1 MEIFDIAANGMLER
15 IFDNTAS
22 KIICNQW
29 DIADP
34 SNSCD
39 NDIKAQNEIA
49 DRIDPLI
56 KKDWHDLL
64 DKYDIQCVPI
74 KSFKRIFYKDKHFM
88 LDSFASKLLCEEL
101 SLDEIYNQHLKYDDK
116 VAVLSDDAAG
126 IHDYDYNKP
135 DSYPV
140 FLLNQETFAKIAKG
154 YDVLEKEDPDISDRS
169 VTISKAIE
177 AAGDYSYE
185 VVKTDIKYEDLP
197 VLRQIIIDKIE
208 TAITKTDKYYFY
220 STNEHERMVSFLQD
234 HNIELIYEIAL
245 TKNFNTDEWM
255 LKDEHI
261 EQYCFFKNL
270 HLLNLERNSRD
281 VIVRPACG
289 FLCFSYKQG
298 MYFIVPKDLAAAW
311 LKESLVAAQ

>member
-1 MEIFDIAANGMLER
+1 MRIFDIAANGMLER

-34 SNSCD
+34 NDSCSND
-39 NDIKAQNEIA
+39 TKAQNEIA
-49 DRIDPLI
+49 DRINPLI
-56 KKDWHDLL
+56 KKDWYDLL
-64 DKYDIQCVPI
+64 EKYDIQCVPI
-74 KSFKRIFYKDKHFM
+74 KIFKRIFYKDKHFM

-116 VAVLSDDAAG
+116 VAVLSEDAAG
-126 IHDYDYNKP
+126 IQDYDSDKP

-140 FLLNQETFAKIAKG
+140 FLMSQETFAKIAKG
-154 YDVLEKEDPDISDRS
+154 YDVLKKEDPDISDRS

-197 VLRQIIIDKIE
+197 VLRQIVIDKIE

-234 HNIELIYEIAL
+234 HNIELIYKIAL

-270 HLLNLERNSRD
+270 HLLNLKRNSRD
-281 VIVRPACG
+281 VIERPATG

-298 MYFIVPKDLAAAW
+298 MYFIVPKDLASAW
-311 LKESLVAAQ
+311 LKESLVNA